1 LFNSTV
7 LFKFTKDGTIVHNMI
22 IGYVL
27 QCVTWRSW

>member
-7 LFKFTKDGTIVHNMI
+7 LFKYGTIVHGMI
-22 IGYVL
+22 IGYVW